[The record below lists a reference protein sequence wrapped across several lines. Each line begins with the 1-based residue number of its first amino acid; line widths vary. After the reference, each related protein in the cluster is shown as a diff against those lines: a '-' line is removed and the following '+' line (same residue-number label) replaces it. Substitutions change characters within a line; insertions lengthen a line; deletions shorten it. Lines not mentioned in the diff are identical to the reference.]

1 MNRTRSTL
9 IACLLLTLVNV
20 GTGHATENKTNS
32 AAAEKYGAIERQFEN
47 GFRALLVPNST
58 AEQTAVTLVYFSGS
72 LADPQGR
79 SGLAHLLEH
88 LLFSAPTTQGKHA
101 LVSEMARRNI
111 AYNGNTNFDRTIYHT
126 AFSSDQPTLNW
137 LLEQE
142 ALRMHKLTITEA
154 DIARELPVVLREK
167 ELGDSNHQQKLAQQV
182 LPAVTR
188 FAPYG
193 RPPIGNE
200 AELRGIAI
208 DDVRA
213 FYRTHYRP
221 GNALLIITGRF
232 DVAATWKQLETHFG
246 GIKSSKIGPPPTF
259 QAASGGE
266 SSDSQRSFRGDGD
279 VASVSLFYP
288 LQHSF
293 DAKHVA
299 AMGLLSGLLAGSPA
313 SRLHE
318 SLVSAGQA
326 ASVSAMPLLLRNAS
340 AFEVAALPL
349 TADSEALEQLQNTL
363 AVQVQSLGD
372 IPFTEQELERAKNL
386 VRNEALHVQSQAAAF
401 GYRLAEFAS
410 IGDWRLWFES
420 IDATQEM
427 SLPEIQQIAKTV
439 FQQSTPVAQ
448 LMSNHHAAGFTAE
461 KVSVVEHA
469 ATGASLPA
477 SAPTYPPEAASPA
490 SNDATAAA
498 LDAQMERF
506 TIHESLAV
514 ALWPKP
520 IPTGRV
526 QGLWNLRMG
535 TAESMFGKRIL
546 ADVTGSLLA
555 HGSNTLDRQ
564 QWFDRL
570 VALDAHLSM
579 TPADDRLSIRFD
591 LPAKSLPEFLGI
603 LIDVLRNPAWP
614 EQGFTEVRNRLQVAY
629 QSQGAKP
636 QVVAEEALT
645 AFTNQYPIGDIR
657 REPGIVEALAALE
670 RIELTDV
677 KAFHA
682 DYYGTN
688 GELILSGEFDVKA
701 TRRQLE
707 SLLGSWHSKQ
717 AYQRPPVPYAA
728 LAPGQH
734 FIAVPEGAHGIY
746 TAQLRRPLQADD
758 TDAMALAL
766 VNFVLG
772 EDVLQSRLGQRL
784 RQQEGISYGV
794 ASKMSASA
802 FEPRATLTINATY
815 APSLRQQLSKAVHE
829 ELALLVKNGLT
840 EAELNSA
847 KDNWRHRNDLS
858 KLDHDKLFA
867 KLNLLLRLRRDMQY
881 YAELNTRVEAL
892 TLAQVNEAIA
902 RHVNPD
908 ELLEIFVDAEIGAA
922 ANASNE
928 AVRGEPVEP

>member
-9 IACLLLTLVNV
+9 IACLILTLVNV

-32 AAAEKYGAIERQFEN
+32 AASEKYGAIERQFEN

-72 LADPQGR
+72 LADPEGK

-88 LLFSAPTTQGKHA
+88 LLFSAPTTLGNHA

-142 ALRMHKLTITEA
+142 ALRMYKLSVSEA
-154 DIARELPVVLREK
+154 DIASELPVVLREK
-167 ELGDSNHQQKLAQQV
+167 ELGDSNHQQKLAQEI
-182 LPAVTR
+182 LPVVTR
-188 FAPYG
+188 FAPYV

-200 AELRGIAI
+200 AELRSIAI

-232 DVAATWKQLETHFG
+232 DVAETWKQLETHFG
-246 GIKSSKIGPPPTF
+246 GIKSPKIGPPPTF
-259 QAASGGE
+259 QAASRVE

-288 LQHSF
+288 LRHSF

-299 AMGLLSGLLAGSPA
+299 AMGLLSGLVADSPA

-326 ASVSAMPLLLRNAS
+326 ASVSAIPLLLRNGG
-340 AFEVAALPL
+340 AFEVTALPL
-349 TADSEALEQLQNTL
+349 TADNEALEQLQNTL
-363 AVQVQSLGD
+363 AGQVQSLGD
-372 IPFTEQELERAKNL
+372 TEFTEKELERAKNL
-386 VRNEALHVQSQAAAF
+386 IGNEALHVQSQAAAF

-420 IDATQEM
+420 IDATQKM
-427 SLPEIQQIAKTV
+427 SLPEIQQTAKAI
-439 FQQSTPVAQ
+439 FQQSIPVAQ
-448 LMSNHHAAGFTAE
+448 LMSNRHAASFMAE
-461 KVSVVEHA
+461 KESVVSHA
-469 ATGASLPA
+469 TTGEPSAASVPAHLPE
-477 SAPTYPPEAASPA
+477 TASPA
-490 SNDATAAA
+490 VNDATATA
-498 LDAQMERF
+498 LDAQIERF
-506 TIHESLAV
+506 SINESLAV

-520 IPTGRV
+520 MPTGRV
-526 QGLWNLRMG
+526 QGQWNLRMG
-535 TAESMFGKRIL
+535 TADSMFDKRIL
-546 ADVTGSLLA
+546 ADLTGSLLA

-564 QWFDRL
+564 KLFDRL
-570 VALDAHLSM
+570 VGLDAHLSM
-579 TPADDRLSIRFD
+579 TPADDRLAIRFD
-591 LPAKSLPEFLGI
+591 LPANSLPEFLGV
-603 LIDVLRNPAWP
+603 LIDVLRNPALP
-614 EQGFTEVRNRLQVAY
+614 EQGFKEVRNQLQVAY
-629 QSQGAKP
+629 QSQGTKP
-636 QVVAEEALT
+636 QVVAEEAVT
-645 AFTNQYPIGDIR
+645 AVTSQYPIGDMR
-657 REPGIVEALAALE
+657 REPSKAEALTALND
-670 RIELTDV
+670 IELEDV

-682 DYYGTN
+682 DYFGAN
-688 GELILSGEFDVKA
+688 GELILSGEFDAKA
-701 TRRQLE
+701 TRLQLE
-707 SLLGSWHSKQ
+707 SLLAQWRSKQ
-717 AYQRPPVPYAA
+717 AYQRPPLPYAA
-728 LAPGQH
+728 LGPGQH
-734 FIAVPEGAHGIY
+734 FIAIPEGAHGIY
-746 TAQLRRPLQADD
+746 TAQIRRSLQADEA
-758 TDAMALAL
+758 DALALAL
-766 VNFVLG
+766 VNFALG
-772 EDVLQSRLGQRL
+772 EDALQSRLGRRL

-802 FEPRATLTINATY
+802 FEPRSTLTVSATY

-892 TLAQVNEAIA
+892 TLAQVNAAIA
-902 RHVNPD
+902 RHINPD
-908 ELLEIFVDAEIGAA
+908 QLLEVFVDSAQ
-922 ANASNE
+922 
-928 AVRGEPVEP
+928 